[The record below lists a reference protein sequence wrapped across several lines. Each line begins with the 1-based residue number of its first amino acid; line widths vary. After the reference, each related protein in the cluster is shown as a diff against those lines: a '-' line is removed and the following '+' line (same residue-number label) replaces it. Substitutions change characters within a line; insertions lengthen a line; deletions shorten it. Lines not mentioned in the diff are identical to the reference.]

1 MHFANRLHVFTKLVA
16 ACLDQ
21 VRMHGLLSL
30 HSCHATVMPPL
41 CHHCATDTLPLLP
54 QVQLAAIWD
63 LFTSQCDRHAENVFV
78 DQNGSLQIIDN
89 DKAMGVV
96 SVRNAPT
103 ACTRLLQCFGSM
115 TPDGHLG
122 EISLSHQY

>member
-1 MHFANRLHVFTKLVA
+1 M
-16 ACLDQ
+16 
-21 VRMHGLLSL
+21 
-30 HSCHATVMPPL
+30 
-41 CHHCATDTLPLLP
+41 LPLPP

-78 DQNGSLQIIDN
+78 DQNGNLQIIDN

-96 SVRNAPT
+96 SIRNAPT
-103 ACTRLLQCFGSM
+103 ACTRLLKCFGFM

-122 EISLSHQY
+122 RISLSQQY